1 MPGMTLGHLAIMLA
15 AILWAIG
22 ATFARTLIDRGASVV
37 ELTAGRAWI
46 ALAGL
51 GLLVLLRRKSLGH
64 TPKEPASNMRV
75 HLLGFGFAL
84 VGANFTYYAAISLL
98 PVAVAIIIQYTA
110 PGLVVVWKALVA
122 GEAASR
128 RVVAALILALA
139 GVLLISGV
147 VQLGGM
153 ASLPAAG
160 IALGAGSAVSFAA
173 YVLIGENVGRRL
185 GSDRAVFYGFLVASV
200 FWSGVLVLRG
210 RPDTLMEPSFIPGIL
225 FLGIFTTIL
234 PFLLFLWGLGMI
246 RASAAGIISTLEPVG
261 AALLAY
267 LWLGQSLT
275 FLQLLGAAA
284 VLLGIAVVQT
294 ERPASDEAMAERAV
308 VE

>member
-1 MPGMTLGHLAIMLA
+1 MTLGHLAIMLA
-15 AILWAIG
+15 AFLWAIG

-51 GLLVLLRRKSLGH
+51 GLLVLLRRKGREH
-64 TPKEPASNMRV
+64 APKEPASNMKG

-122 GEAASR
+122 GEVASR
-128 RVVAALILALA
+128 RVVAALVLALG

-147 VQLGGM
+147 VQLGGES
-153 ASLPAAG
+153 SLHPAG
-160 IALGAGSAVSFAA
+160 IALAAGSAVSFAA
-173 YVLIGENVGRRL
+173 YVLIGEEVGRRL

-200 FWSGVLVLRG
+200 FWAVVISFSGK
-210 RPDTLMEPSFIPGIL
+210 PDTLIEPSFLPGIL
-225 FLGIFTTIL
+225 FLGVFTTIL
-234 PFLLFLWGLGMI
+234 PFLFFLWGMGVVK
-246 RASAAGIISTLEPVG
+246 ASAAGIISTLEPVG
-261 AALLAY
+261 AAILAY
-267 LWLGQSLT
+267 LWLGQSLSAM
-275 FLQLLGAAA
+275 QLFGAAA
-284 VLLGIAVVQT
+284 VVLGIAVVQT
-294 ERPASDEAMAERAV
+294 ERPVSAEAMAERAA

>member
-1 MPGMTLGHLAIMLA
+1 MTPGHLAIMLA
-15 AILWAIG
+15 ALLWAIG

-51 GLLVLLRRKSLGH
+51 GLIVLLRRKRVGQSA
-64 TPKEPASNMRV
+64 KEPPRNLKAQ
-75 HLLGFGFAL
+75 LLGFGLAL

-128 RVVAALILALA
+128 RVVAALVLALA

-147 VQLGGM
+147 VQLGGTS
-153 ASLPAAG
+153 SLPPAG
-160 IALGAGSAVSFAA
+160 IALAAGSAISFAA
-173 YVLIGENVGRRL
+173 YVLIGEEVGRRL
-185 GSDRAVFYGFLVASV
+185 GSDRAVFYGFMVASV
-200 FWSGVLVLRG
+200 FWAGVLSVSG
-210 RPDTLMEPSFIPGIL
+210 KPDTLTEPSFLPGIL
-225 FLGIFTTIL
+225 FLGVFTTIL
-234 PFLLFLWGLGMI
+234 PFLLFLWGLGVVK
-246 RASAAGIISTLEPVG
+246 ASAAGIISTLEPVG
-261 AALLAY
+261 AAVLAY

-275 FLQLLGAAA
+275 AMQLFGAAA

-294 ERPASDEAMAERAV
+294 ERPVSDEAMAERAV